1 MATLPL
7 RTKIGLVIGG
17 VMFALGAFLSVNLT
31 FTRTP
36 KTGSILGDLVFMTF
50 FLVKGLLYFRQ
61 AWRRPASPDAHPSP
75 SASTTAST
83 SQDGD

>member
-17 VMFALGAFLSVNLT
+17 VMFAHGIFLSVNLT
-31 FTRTP
+31 LTRTP

-61 AWRRPASPDAHPSP
+61 ARRRPTPPAGAP
-75 SASTTAST
+75 AST